1 MFTDPAV
8 AAFKF
13 PTVDVTA
20 ALMSVVTD
28 KLSGLTKGVCTVLI
42 VVLPVNTFVATAYL
56 ANEPTIPTDNVYDP
70 IVPPENA
77 VVGTIFTSCIYP
89 FAGSVYILILL
100 VNAAAEKSE
109 YVLVTLT
116 HTGIDA

>member
-13 PTVDVTA
+13 PTVDVAA
-20 ALMSVVTD
+20 ALISVVAD
-28 KLSGLTKGVCTVLI
+28 KLSKLTSGVCTAFT
-42 VVLPVNTFVATAYL
+42 VVFPVNTFVATAYL
-56 ANEPTIPTDNVYDP
+56 ANELAIPTDIVYDP

-109 YVLVTLT
+109 YV
-116 HTGIDA
+116 